1 MKLPV
6 RRAHQLEAR
15 ADRHR
20 WLVEQLWA
28 DQAVGIVGGH
38 PKSCKSFCALDL
50 AVSVASGAPCLGRF
64 PPAQTGRVLLFAG
77 EDPLELVRE
86 RLDGVARAAGR
97 KLDALDV
104 FVITVPKLRLDV
116 EDDRSRLSNTVE
128 AMKPKLLVLDPFV
141 RLHSGDE
148 NVVAEVAPLLDFL
161 RGLQR
166 RFGCSVLLVHHARK
180 NAGSLRG
187 GQALRGSSELFAW
200 TDSSLSLRRKGDA
213 LLLGA
218 EHRSAPGLDELPVE
232 LRSDDD
238 GLALRVVERKAD
250 AEAQAA
256 PHAAAAEL
264 TELILGTLRQSAEP
278 MTPRKLRDACRVR
291 MARVYDAL
299 AALTTTGAVMR
310 EGSGYR
316 SNPST
321 NASASARQLPLPTP
335 SIDTRVAVAGSAGIQ
350 ARTQS

>member
-6 RRAHQLEAR
+6 RRAHQLDPR

-28 DQAVGIVGGH
+28 DQAVGVVGGQ

-64 PPAQTGRVLLFAG
+64 APAQTGRVLLFAG

-86 RLDGVARAAGR
+86 RLDGVARASGR
-97 KLDALDV
+97 KLDGLDV
-104 FVITVPKLRLDV
+104 FVITAPRLRLDI
-116 EDDRSRLSNTVE
+116 EDDRTRLSNTVE

-148 NVVAEVAPLLDFL
+148 NIVAEVAPLLDFL

-180 NAGSLRG
+180 NAGNLRG

-200 TDSSLSLRRKGDA
+200 TDSSLSLRTKGDS

-218 EHRSAPGLDELPVE
+218 EHRSAPGLDEVPVE
-232 LRSDDD
+232 LRAGED
-238 GLALRVVERKAD
+238 GLALRVVERKPN
-250 AEAQAA
+250 AESQAA
-256 PHAAAAEL
+256 PLNESMAL
-264 TELILGTLRQSAEP
+264 TNLILIALEQSAKP
-278 MTPRKLRDACRVR
+278 MTPRQLRDACRVR

-299 AALTTTGAVMR
+299 SALSGAGAVVR

-316 SNPST
+316 SSSP
-321 NASASARQLPLPTP
+321 ASARQLPLPTP
-335 SIDTRVAVAGSAGIQ
+335 PIATPVAVAGSAASHHQ
-350 ARTQS
+350 ENRS